1 MHGCS
6 HSIDGCLQVSAF
18 RIGEGINVACGRIGI
33 TPNGLQTSAY
43 RIGSGIFASCTRVD
57 EDMTPS
63 KGIIADA
70 YRIGNGLKVTCGI
83 LCGVNKGSYLET
95 STDVL
100 WLTSDMLG
108 EEFDIYSNVNWKIDA
123 KPSED
128 DKDIISMLL
137 NELMI
142 GNNTLFVNGDMPS
155 QVLEMLHNGQMIT
168 NETLLADTS
177 VIVIKELESS
187 TRILNK
193 YYLKN

>member
-18 RIGEGINVACGRIGI
+18 RIGEGINVTCGRIGI
-33 TPNGLQTSAY
+33 IPYGLQISAY

-83 LCGVNKGSYLET
+83 VCGLNKDSYLET

-108 EEFDIYSNVNWKIDA
+108 EEFDIYSNVVWKI
-123 KPSED
+123 E
-128 DKDIISMLL
+128 
-137 NELMI
+137 
-142 GNNTLFVNGDMPS
+142 
-155 QVLEMLHNGQMIT
+155 
-168 NETLLADTS
+168 
-177 VIVIKELESS
+177 
-187 TRILNK
+187 
-193 YYLKN
+193 